1 MLEVT
6 TKKISENKAQE
17 LYNELIKEEIP
28 ELNKEKGKG
37 KDKGENI
44 LRILQ
49 RLGISFYWC
58 LFAL

>member
-17 LYNELIKEEIP
+17 LYNELIKEDILA
-28 ELNKEKGKG
+28 LNKEKDKG
-37 KDKGENI
+37 KDTRENI

-49 RLGISFYWC
+49 RLRISFYWC

>member
-17 LYNELIKEEIP
+17 LYNELIKEDILA
-28 ELNKEKGKG
+28 LNKEKDKG
-37 KDKGENI
+37 KDKRENI

-49 RLGISFYWC
+49 RLRISFYWC

>member
-28 ELNKEKGKG
+28 ELNKEKDKG

-49 RLGISFYWC
+49 RLRISFYWC

>member
-49 RLGISFYWC
+49 RLRISF
-58 LFAL
+58 

>member
-49 RLGISFYWC
+49 RLRISFYWC